1 MKKIIFPGS
10 FDPPTLGHLDIALRA
25 ANIFDRVYIAI
36 GHNPRKKNRAFSLDE
51 RMELLSIV
59 LYQIPNVEIV
69 TFNGLLVDFANTL
82 GVKTI
87 LRAIRNASDFDY
99 ENLQAQMNRRLGNV
113 ETLYMVADEK
123 FRLVSSTLIREIAS
137 YGRRLHGFVPEEIE
151 KIVFERLS
159 QIDSESLNL

>member
-25 ANIFDRVYIAI
+25 ANIFDHVYIAI
-36 GHNPRKKNRAFSLDE
+36 GQNPRKKHRAFSPE
-51 RMELLSIV
+51 QRMELLSTV
-59 LYQIPNVEIV
+59 LHQVPNVEIV
-69 TFNGLLVDFANTL
+69 TFNGLLADFANTL

-99 ENLQAQMNRRLGNV
+99 ENLQAQMNSRLGNV
-113 ETLYMVADEK
+113 ESLYMVADEK
-123 FRLVSSTLIREIAS
+123 FRLISSALIHEIAG

-151 KIVFERLS
+151 KVVFERLS
-159 QIDSESLNL
+159 QLDPMNELL